1 MAIRSRGHLQGMRI
15 FGFGDNRVSGM
26 VHACEATSELGPA
39 IIDLSMCHPGHED
52 TTECGQRG
60 RQGRR
65 RGKMVRPQGE
75 KLVGQKVTLGG
86 GGVALLAE
94 GWVDRCGLVQARSVL

>member
-1 MAIRSRGHLQGMRI
+1 MAIRSRGRLQGTKI

-26 VHACEATSELGPA
+26 VYACEATSELSPA
-39 IIDLSMCHPGHED
+39 INRPGHEG

-65 RGKMVRPQGE
+65 RGKMVWPQGE
-75 KLVGQKVTLGG
+75 KHVGQKVTLGG